1 MGRSVAPSPDVGEFV
16 GEPVPRPVIGPESAV
31 LPRGLCWRLAWS
43 AVVPLAP
50 RGEGRARAAV
60 AEPGEEGKG
69 PRGKGG
75 RGARRLGGLGGLVGR
90 GDMLGAPQRS
100 APAQAQIHMYTPK
113 ETRVWQEAATL
124 VLRSA
129 WGAAGRS
136 GPVGHQAPVRVDVV
150 ALFKRPQRPIHP
162 FFVVV
167 KPDRDNVDKIVL
179 DSLVKAGVLHDDN
192 AVVSGEPLKLYA
204 PEGLSPRVLVWI
216 YELAPYA
223 SEESSCR

>member
-1 MGRSVAPSPDVGEFV
+1 MGRSVAPSLDVGELV

-31 LPRGLCWRLAWS
+31 LPRGLCWRLTWS

-50 RGEGRARAAV
+50 RGEGRARAALV
-60 AEPGEEGKG
+60 ESTAGKG
-69 PRGKGG
+69 SRSQGG
-75 RGARRLGGLGGLVGR
+75 WKVGRPGGLGGLLGR
-90 GDMLGAPQRS
+90 NDMLGAPRQ
-100 APAQAQIHMYTPK
+100 AVAAQIHMYTPN
-113 ETRVWQEAATL
+113 ETRDWQRSASM
-124 VLRSA
+124 VLRAA

-136 GPVGHQAPVRVDVV
+136 GSVGDRAPVRVDVV
-150 ALFKRPQRPIHP
+150 ALFERPQRPIHP
-162 FFVVV
+162 FYVVV
-167 KPDRDNVDKIVL
+167 KPDRDNIDKIVL

-192 AVVSGEPLKLYA
+192 AVVAGEPLKLYA